1 MVPVLKYIRLRPCP
15 QVQSRHLVPV
25 CRPFLLVLG
34 KFTTL
39 YLLLKSCFKMASD
52 RAKWSNYVHGYIS
65 GTQGVNP
72 TAFCAST
79 QPQVRGHQVWKASQR
94 TDSVAVYSR
103 VLAGVERV

>member
-1 MVPVLKYIRLRPCP
+1 
-15 QVQSRHLVPV
+15 
-25 CRPFLLVLG
+25 
-34 KFTTL
+34 
-39 YLLLKSCFKMASD
+39 MASD